1 MALNQISFVSRAGM
15 GANSSSC
22 LDLHSSLKAHDTPTL
37 HFDKNKPY
45 RACLAHFM
53 VLLENGAPR

>member
-1 MALNQISFVSRAGM
+1 M

-22 LDLHSSLKAHDTPTL
+22 LDLHSSLKAHDTPAL
-37 HFDKNKPY
+37 HFDKH

-53 VLLENGAPR
+53 VLLENGTPR